1 MNIEGGVDAKEED
14 LIPLGY
20 NKSIVH
26 VDFMIGNSDL
36 SIIGVKENNEEEV
49 VFENGDFKI

>member
-1 MNIEGGVDAKEED
+1 
-14 LIPLGY
+14 
-20 NKSIVH
+20 
-26 VDFMIGNSDL
+26 MIGNSDL